1 MHAVALLTSV
11 RPLKFV
17 SPKLH
22 FKSFSLHRGVGKT
35 VFALRG
41 LSFRYPLL
49 AISLPRSPKNAT
61 RPHEIDNRDS
71 RADSPCQ
78 GCGGSSTGTR
88 IHSERTATYVA
99 VLERVAPYCS
109 RIDRGATSNA
119 PRRRRGEERDE
130 EGTRA
135 RVSRR
140 RKGCAEGGGA
150 TMEGS
155 GDACAC
161 FAASLSNYRAF
172 CPLRSQVAEEKIYLP
187 ACLSVS
193 LCLFAYFTWLT
204 CLAITCWIFHT
215 FL

>member
-1 MHAVALLTSV
+1 M
-11 RPLKFV
+11 
-17 SPKLH
+17 
-22 FKSFSLHRGVGKT
+22 
-35 VFALRG
+35 VFRFL
-41 LSFRYPLL
+41 PTLL
-49 AISLPRSPKNAT
+49 AISLPRNSKNAT
-61 RPHEIDNRDS
+61 QSHEIGNRNS

-78 GCGGSSTGTR
+78 GCDRSSTGTR

-172 CPLRSQVAEEKIYLP
+172 CPLRSQVVEEKIYLP

-193 LCLFAYFTWLT
+193 LALLVCLFYLVDLPCNYLLDFPYVSLRFSRYLAYISLFIINLSNLT
-204 CLAITCWIFHT
+204 AMAAYVVDR
-215 FL
+215 

>member
-1 MHAVALLTSV
+1 MRSSHIKSTAV
-11 RPLKFV
+11 
-17 SPKLH
+17 
-22 FKSFSLHRGVGKT
+22 
-35 VFALRG
+35 
-41 LSFRYPLL
+41 
-49 AISLPRSPKNAT
+49 I
-61 RPHEIDNRDS
+61 
-71 RADSPCQ
+71 RA
-78 GCGGSSTGTR
+78 R
-88 IHSERTATYVA
+88 IHPVRDAADRRRVHGYTVNDVTTTYVA

-119 PRRRRGEERDE
+119 PRRRSGEERDE
-130 EGTRA
+130 GGTRA

-187 ACLSVS
+187 ARLSVS
-193 LCLFAYFTWLT
+193 LALLVCLLYLVDLPCNYLLDFPYVSLRFSRNLPH
-204 CLAITCWIFHT
+204 I
-215 FL
+215 